1 MDENASLKNPKTS
14 REVTHDALIQS
25 ALTSAQRA
33 EDIGLNKNQIIV
45 SCKVSEVQDLI
56 SVYGRL
62 AQRCEYPLH
71 LGLTEAG
78 MGSKGIV
85 ASSVSNWSTASARDR
100 RYY

>member
-1 MDENASLKNPKTS
+1 MIEAAIQHKKPVRIGVNWGSLDPALIAKMMDENASLKNPKTS

-62 AQRCEYPLH
+62 A
-71 LGLTEAG
+71 
-78 MGSKGIV
+78 KN
-85 ASSVSNWSTASARDR
+85 ASTLFTLD
-100 RYY
+100 

>member
-1 MDENASLKNPKTS
+1 MLHLKTPKHP
-14 REVTHDALIQS
+14 EVTHDALIQS

-62 AQRCEYPLH
+62 AQN
-71 LGLTEAG
+71 
-78 MGSKGIV
+78 
-85 ASSVSNWSTASARDR
+85 ASTLFTLD
-100 RYY
+100 